1 MCLCVSVCVC
11 LYVSVVRICVFVC
24 VCLCVFCLC
33 VFCTVEMRLKF
44 GCVHDPAWPLTE
56 LPLHVVS
63 NMHM

>member
-1 MCLCVSVCVC
+1 MCVCMCLLYVFVC
-11 LYVSVVRICVFVC
+11 LCVFVC
-24 VCLCVFCLC
+24 VCFCLC